1 LNKKEQIEKLDIKRA
16 EALLQN
22 YRGEF
27 MATMA
32 YPWIASK
39 VNLMNK
45 LFTQFLKELAHYCE
59 QI

>member
-22 YRGEF
+22 YRWEF

-39 VNLMNK
+39 VNLMN
-45 LFTQFLKELAHYCE
+45 E
-59 QI
+59 

>member
-1 LNKKEQIEKLDIKRA
+1 MKKLDIKRA